1 MSLSVGSDRFCDV
14 TGLFNEEPLRWVQRG
29 EQQCSSSVGSCGVD
43 SSSSRSG
50 VQDSGFGSDSARI
63 RIVQMEQQSG
73 GSHHLIARPSRKSTV
88 VKNLS
93 FVPFDVF
100 LTASKLSLM
109 TYACSTLAKTP
120 PASPEKKDGDGTT
133 GKSSLNQPDT
143 IPTSSSSPNPGPPT
157 LVPLSGLTAEDL
169 LNSNTVPQ
177 EPRGS
182 LLSLDSLSAPSRS
195 SARQALGVTIVRQPG
210 RRGAGDRVLEP
221 LLYLQVVQPSALLSC
236 HHRKQRMDVSV
247 FDVSL
252 RGVSSD
258 YKCLD
263 PGKSLPEVLD
273 YSVLWVQTVSGES
286 DSQTGVPPPLACLQI
301 RDFLSGPA
309 ELNVELSRPL
319 KVNPTLVKLEQ
330 TKAYL
335 KRVLPHHY
343 WESPKPPLPLIPP
356 PVSLRTAQIVVVM
369 ETESHP
375 ARPSLTWSVSA
386 MKGTMNMKTGPKL
399 DGAAQV
405 PLPLLYEDYT
415 SRHLGSEVPVQ
426 FYEDYTSR
434 HLGSEVPVQF
444 YEDYTSRHLGSEVPV
459 QFYEDYTS
467 RHLGSEVPVQFYED
481 YTSRHL
487 GSEVPVQFYEDYTS
501 RHLGSEVPVQFYED
515 YTSRHLGNP
524 VQSVS
529 VLLELQDILLRTG
542 LKDRSRLLLGPFS
555 CSAALEARWCRHS
568 SSPEPE
574 TGTPKLLLDLKGGLL
589 Q

>member
-1 MSLSVGSDRFCDV
+1 MTSLPDDVTRAEQGRSISVDILNRFICLKGQTPPTQLTWVKYAHCAGQSDSSNHRVYNFHDPTAKFDTRRVQLPGLSVCVEYSFLVSPCALS
-14 TGLFNEEPLRWVQRG
+14 TASWSLHVQRG
-29 EQQCSSSVGSCGVD
+29 EQRCSSSAGSCGVD

-63 RIVQMEQQSG
+63 RIVLMEQQSG
-73 GSHHLIARPSRKSTV
+73 GSHHHIARPSRESTV

-100 LTASKLSLM
+100 LTASKLSVM

-120 PASPEKKDGDGTT
+120 PASPEKKDGDGPT
-133 GKSSLNQPDT
+133 GKSV
-143 IPTSSSSPNPGPPT
+143 PTSSSSPNPPPP
-157 LVPLSGLTAEDL
+157 VPLSGLTAEDL
-169 LNSNTVPQ
+169 LNSDTVPQ

-182 LLSLDSLSAPSRS
+182 LLSLDSLPAPSRS

-335 KRVLPHHY
+335 RRVLPHHY
-343 WESPKPPLPLIPP
+343 WEAPKPPSTPHSSPSRTSSSSPP
-356 PVSLRTAQIVVVM
+356 RPDPSHLSSLRSLAPFHKVSLRTAQIVVVM

-375 ARPSLTWSVSA
+375 ARPSLSWSVSA
-386 MKGTMNMKTGPKL
+386 MKGTINMKTGPKP
-399 DGAAQV
+399 DGKSLKHLSA
-405 PLPLLYEDYT
+405 LLT
-415 SRHLGSEVPVQ
+415 
-426 FYEDYTSR
+426 FYS
-434 HLGSEVPVQF
+434 
-444 YEDYTSRHLGSEVPV
+444 
-459 QFYEDYTS
+459 
-467 RHLGSEVPVQFYED
+467 
-481 YTSRHL
+481 
-487 GSEVPVQFYEDYTS
+487 
-501 RHLGSEVPVQFYED
+501 
-515 YTSRHLGNP
+515 
-524 VQSVS
+524 
-529 VLLELQDILLRTG
+529 
-542 LKDRSRLLLGPFS
+542 
-555 CSAALEARWCRHS
+555 
-568 SSPEPE
+568 
-574 TGTPKLLLDLKGGLL
+574 
-589 Q
+589 

>member
-1 MSLSVGSDRFCDV
+1 MVEGQAPEKTSQVH
-14 TGLFNEEPLRWVQRG
+14 RG
-29 EQQCSSSVGSCGVD
+29 EQQGSSSAGPCGVD
-43 SSSSRSG
+43 SSSRHSG

-63 RIVQMEQQSG
+63 RIIQIEQQSG
-73 GSHHLIARPSRKSTV
+73 GSHHRIARPSRKSTV

-109 TYACSTLAKTP
+109 TYACSTLSKTP

-133 GKSSLNQPDT
+133 GKSALNQPDT
-143 IPTSSSSPNPGPPT
+143 SPPASSPNPGPPT

-182 LLSLDSLSAPSRS
+182 LLSLASLPAPSRS

-210 RRGAGDRVLEP
+210 RRGAGDLVLEP
-221 LLYLQVVQPSALLSC
+221 LLFLQVVQPSALLSC

-273 YSVLWVQTVSGES
+273 YSVLWLQTVAGES
-286 DSQTGVPPPLACLQI
+286 DSQTGIPPPLACLQI
-301 RDFLSGPA
+301 RDFLNGPA

-335 KRVLPHHY
+335 RKVLPDHY
-343 WESPKPPLPLIPP
+343 WEAPKPSSTPHSSPSRTSSPP
-356 PVSLRTAQIVVVM
+356 RPDPSHLSSLRSLAAFHKVSLRTAQIVVVM

-399 DGAAQV
+399 D
-405 PLPLLYEDYT
+405 
-415 SRHLGSEVPVQ
+415 
-426 FYEDYTSR
+426 
-434 HLGSEVPVQF
+434 
-444 YEDYTSRHLGSEVPV
+444 
-459 QFYEDYTS
+459 
-467 RHLGSEVPVQFYED
+467 
-481 YTSRHL
+481 
-487 GSEVPVQFYEDYTS
+487 
-501 RHLGSEVPVQFYED
+501 
-515 YTSRHLGNP
+515 
-524 VQSVS
+524 
-529 VLLELQDILLRTG
+529 
-542 LKDRSRLLLGPFS
+542 
-555 CSAALEARWCRHS
+555 
-568 SSPEPE
+568 
-574 TGTPKLLLDLKGGLL
+574 
-589 Q
+589 

>member
-1 MSLSVGSDRFCDV
+1 MYKWCSVGS
-14 TGLFNEEPLRWVQRG
+14 
-29 EQQCSSSVGSCGVD
+29 SSVVPRRGLAVWTRRPVAAGSRTVGSAATAPGSV
-43 SSSSRSG
+43 SSRWSSRAEAPNT
-50 VQDSGFGSDSARI
+50 D
-63 RIVQMEQQSG
+63 
-73 GSHHLIARPSRKSTV
+73 ARPSRKSTV
-88 VKNLS
+88 IKNLS

-100 LTASKLSLM
+100 LTASKLSVM
-109 TYACSTLAKTP
+109 TYACSTLSKTP
-120 PASPEKKDGDGTT
+120 PASPEKKVGDGTT
-133 GKSSLNQPDT
+133 GKSALNQPDT
-143 IPTSSSSPNPGPPT
+143 IPASSSSPGPPT

-169 LNSNTVPQ
+169 LNSNNVPQ

-182 LLSLDSLSAPSRS
+182 LLSLDSLPAPSRY

-236 HHRKQRMDVSV
+236 HHRKQRLDVSV

-335 KRVLPHHY
+335 RRVLPHHY
-343 WESPKPPLPLIPP
+343 WEAPKPPSTPHSSPSRTSSSSPP
-356 PVSLRTAQIVVVM
+356 RPDPSHLSSLRALAPFHKVSLRTAQIVVVM

-375 ARPSLTWSVSA
+375 ARPSLSWSVAA
-386 MKGTMNMKTGPKL
+386 MKSTMDMKTGPKL
-399 DGAAQV
+399 D
-405 PLPLLYEDYT
+405 D
-415 SRHLGSEVPVQ
+415 
-426 FYEDYTSR
+426 
-434 HLGSEVPVQF
+434 
-444 YEDYTSRHLGSEVPV
+444 
-459 QFYEDYTS
+459 
-467 RHLGSEVPVQFYED
+467 
-481 YTSRHL
+481 
-487 GSEVPVQFYEDYTS
+487 
-501 RHLGSEVPVQFYED
+501 
-515 YTSRHLGNP
+515 P

-529 VLLELQDILLRTG
+529 VLLELQDIVLRTG